1 MAFAEERA
9 DLIRKLNAERETLHE
24 TLRPIDDAAA
34 SRPAPG
40 DEWSVKQQLAH
51 LATTERLYA
60 RCVRRAL
67 DQDGADT
74 TDLWPK
80 SQEPTDFADARER
93 PLAELIAEISAA
105 RDDTLGIVNGLIES
119 DWQRTG
125 ANTPFGDLTVGQFLK
140 SLYRHDRMHIDQIS
154 GREPT
159 FKPKLTDPNRLRL

>member
-9 DLIRKLNAERETLHE
+9 DLIRKLNAERETLLA
-24 TLRPIDDAAA
+24 TLQPIDDATA

-51 LATTERLYA
+51 LAATERLYA
-60 RCVRRAL
+60 RCVERAL
-67 DQDGADT
+67 AQDGADT
-74 TDLWPK
+74 SELWPT

-93 PLAELIAEISAA
+93 PLSELIADITAA
-105 RDDTLGIVNGLIES
+105 REDTLAIANSLTES
-119 DWQRTG
+119 DWQREG
-125 ANTPFGDLTVGQFLK
+125 ASTPFGDLTVGQFLK

-159 FKPKLTDPNRLRL
+159 FKPKLTDPSRLRL